1 MGLIQPSALVIRG
14 GAIGDFILTLPA
26 IRLLR
31 ENLPLAR
38 IEVLGYPGICDLAKL
53 AGLADATRSLE
64 HRTMAP
70 LFAPGAKVDPALKE
84 WLCSF
89 NLVVS
94 YLYDPDGNFRTNMES
109 LGVKT
114 FIQCSHRIAPDAGPA
129 SAQLAKP
136 LESLA
141 MYLDDPAPRISL
153 PISDPHARQRIVC
166 HIGSGSETK
175 NWPLPRWQELCGQLV
190 KDYPHHRLTLITG
203 EAETARGMTAQIR
216 RDWSQIPHE
225 HWDSLPLPDLAAR
238 LTGSHAFIGHD
249 SGISHLA
256 AACGIPCLLLFGPTD
271 PAVWAPATSR
281 VKVLTAPD
289 GDLSALQAG
298 TVLGRVQ
305 DWLGNRP

>member
-114 FIQCSHRIAPDAGPA
+114 FIQCSHRVSPEAGPA

-153 PISDPHARQRIVC
+153 PISDPSARQRIVC

-175 NWPLPRWQELCGQLV
+175 NWPLARWRELCGHLTQ
-190 KDYPHHRLTLITG
+190 KYPHHLLTLITG
-203 EAETARGMTAQIR
+203 EAEAARGMTAQIQSE
-216 RDWSQIPHE
+216 WCAIPHE
-225 HWDSLPLPDLAAR
+225 HWDSLPLTELATR
-238 LTGSHAFIGHD
+238 ITGSRAFLGHD

-256 AACGIPCLLLFGPTD
+256 ASCGVPSLLLFGPTD
-271 PAVWAPATSR
+271 PAVWAPATSL
-281 VKVLTAPD
+281 VKVLTAPG
-289 GDLSALQAG
+289 GDLSALSVE
-298 TVLGRVQ
+298 TVLAQ
-305 DWLGNRP
+305 AQAWLG